1 MATEIQRQM
10 GQKVRQRQGN
20 LAPRRA
26 RIGRRLRMGHS
37 AASQLQNQTANLQI
51 LKMNAQQLAPLDAA
65 DEGKSRPLTHAHTR
79 TRHTS
84 LRFVGKVSGGPTE
97 KGKRFGPAGKSGTQ
111 ATAIDERSL
120 PTESSRPPPIPSH
133 KIKKNR
139 RNQLR
144 HSHQHDRA
152 RIKNRPLRYQ
162 VTAFHLNLVLL
173 LSRASTEG
181 PICGPDCTTSQPN
194 QRSTH

>member
-1 MATEIQRQM
+1 M

-37 AASQLQNQTANLQI
+37 AASQLRNQTANLQI

-84 LRFVGKVSGGPTE
+84 RWFVGKVSGGPTE

-144 HSHQHDRA
+144 HCHQHDTA

-162 VTAFHLNLVLL
+162 VTAFHLTLVLL
-173 LSRASTEG
+173 LPRASTEG

>member
-37 AASQLQNQTANLQI
+37 AASQSRNQTANLQI

-84 LRFVGKVSGGPTE
+84 RWFVGKVSGGPTE

-133 KIKKNR
+133 KIKKTAAINCATATNTTR
-139 RNQLR
+139 RELKI
-144 HSHQHDRA
+144 DRYDT
-152 RIKNRPLRYQ
+152 K
-162 VTAFHLNLVLL
+162 
-173 LSRASTEG
+173 
-181 PICGPDCTTSQPN
+181 
-194 QRSTH
+194 